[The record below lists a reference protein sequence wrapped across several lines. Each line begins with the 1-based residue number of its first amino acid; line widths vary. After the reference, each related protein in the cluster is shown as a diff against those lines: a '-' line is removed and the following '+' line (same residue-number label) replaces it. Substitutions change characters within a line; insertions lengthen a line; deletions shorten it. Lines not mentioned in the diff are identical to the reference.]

1 MLFQKKKAV
10 DVFSF
15 YAVASDG
22 QLSQVKDKKKLKQAI
37 HDAVCPPMS
46 YSPTELAFSD
56 YTAIIYP
63 WQWNSPTALHLDIND
78 EELSRI
84 WDAIFSYMQKNYD
97 FDDYDA
103 MDNKATTL
111 ISRRKDCAVFY
122 FSLKA
127 Q

>member
-10 DVFSF
+10 GVFSF
-15 YAVASDG
+15 YAVSSDG
-22 QLSQVKDKKKLKQAI
+22 QLSQMKDKKKLKQAI

-46 YSPTELAFSD
+46 YSPAELAFSD
-56 YTAIIYP
+56 YTTIVYP
-63 WQWNSPTALHLDIND
+63 WQWNSPTSLYLDISD

-84 WDAIFSYMQKNYD
+84 WDAIFSYMQNNYN
-97 FDDYDA
+97 FHDYDA

-111 ISRRKDCAVFY
+111 ISRTKDCAVFY